1 MVFIHLPYGGR
12 HLNKVSAF
20 FFCAIKRANRER
32 KQKAVGPLL
41 GSDTKCVS
49 LSTVYQVK
57 LYVSSMHQMRFNWL
71 EIGIVRVCN
80 EHFKRLSEV
89 AWLRQIRMNTEF
101 AIMS

>member
-1 MVFIHLPYGGR
+1 
-12 HLNKVSAF
+12 
-20 FFCAIKRANRER
+20 
-32 KQKAVGPLL
+32 
-41 GSDTKCVS
+41 
-49 LSTVYQVK
+49 
-57 LYVSSMHQMRFNWL
+57 MHQMRFNWL